1 MSLRKTVRFLVL
13 AVCAL
18 ATFVATSQAAAP
30 AKGRNLL
37 GNPGFERGFP
47 GADWMPASWDTSDA
61 GIPTVFFGRDTMGA
75 HGGQWC
81 VNIAN
86 TSTVF
91 PMAHNWSQ
99 TLIVGKEAW
108 NQTARFSIWTRT
120 NGLQGRA
127 YVLIQAYRDSA
138 SKMSRVWGV
147 DRDEARRR
155 LNIKRLDDPSIDLG
169 WDRLQFNEPQTDW
182 VKREVSVYVPYGVN
196 VIFVRAGIFGTGQLM
211 LDDASLTLE
220 SAPPLAAAPKGNL
233 FADPGFEAGGLDW
246 EWVIP
251 PFEGARVDLD
261 STYAH
266 GGRYSMRVEKM
277 RDGLSATRSG
287 VTQSL
292 PARALAGKRVRLS
305 GWFKGDSLRGTAY
318 LEVFAHT
325 PTGPRRSPVFE
336 MLGNTFDWTRLQI
349 EYDVPADAQ
358 TIWPWLYIP
367 APFEGTVWLDDAELE
382 VIGPASTP
390 PALPS
395 SKALPRK

>member
-277 RDGLSATRSG
+277 RDGLSATRAGRQARPAVGLVQGRQPSRHR
-287 VTQSL
+287 L
-292 PARALAGKRVRLS
+292 PRGLRAHADRSQALARLRDARQHVRLDAAADRVR
-305 GWFKGDSLRGTAY
+305 R
-318 LEVFAHT
+318 
-325 PTGPRRSPVFE
+325 PRRRADDLAVALHSGAVRRNRVARRC
-336 MLGNTFDWTRLQI
+336 GARGDRAGVDATRASLVQG
-349 EYDVPADAQ
+349 
-358 TIWPWLYIP
+358 
-367 APFEGTVWLDDAELE
+367 APPE
-382 VIGPASTP
+382 VAAG
-390 PALPS
+390 ALNP
-395 SKALPRK
+395 